1 MRLIFCAL
9 VALLLSACA
18 SAPDTAG
25 LASAPISTIQK
36 SPKNQAVALASTE
49 NPINVDHTSVDTLV
63 KPDDIWS
70 RIRKGFQMQD
80 LDGDLV
86 QTQIDWYSQRP
97 DYVARMTDR
106 SKLYLYH
113 IVSELERRNMPTEL
127 ALLPFIE
134 SAYNPQALSVAK
146 AAGMWQFVPGTGR
159 TFNLRQN
166 MFQDER
172 RDVLA
177 STSAALDYLEK
188 LHDMFGDWYLA
199 LAAYNWGEGNVQRAI
214 ARNQAAGLPTDYM
227 SLKMPAETRNYVPKL
242 QAVKNIIANPQMYGL
257 TLPDIPNHP
266 YFVTVTTSHD
276 IDVDVAARL
285 SGMTLDE
292 FKALNPSFRLPMIL
306 GATQSQILLPFDNAQ
321 QFESNLKAYSG
332 QLASWTTYTVN
343 ERTTPNALAQKIG
356 IDVDMLMTTNQ
367 IPRGM
372 RLKPGSTVVVPRE
385 DDDEDIS
392 ADVAENAVLAMEPD
406 VPDTRK
412 VLIRVRRHESM
423 ASFASRYGVSVRQ
436 LSAWNKGRRSV
447 LAPGQTLVL
456 HVPVG
461 KKLPAQPPVAVA
473 SNDSGQEGGSGGAA
487 KTADSDSHP
496 APRGSMIKA
505 AAPTKEASGK
515 GGKGGSKLAKGEAVG
530 GSKGGDSKTADSKA
544 NAAAAAPADAKP
556 DAKGAS
562 KGKSMAVKPAPKLA
576 SRSSGKQNSDGAVKS
591 ATRSKAA
598 QAPKAQNGG
607 ASRKRSAAEASDE
620 KHGKNSG

>member
-36 SPKNQAVALASTE
+36 SPKNQAIALASTE
-49 NPINVDHTSVDTLV
+49 TPINIDHTSVDTLLQ
-63 KPDDIWS
+63 PDDIWS
-70 RIRKGFQMQD
+70 RIRKGFQMQN

-86 QTQIDWYSQRP
+86 QSQVDWYSQRP

-113 IVSELERRNMPTEL
+113 IVNELERRNMPTEL

-146 AAGMWQFVPGTGR
+146 AAGMWQFVPGTGK

-227 SLKMPAETRNYVPKL
+227 SLKMPAETRSYVPKL

-276 IDVDVAARL
+276 IDVDIAARL
-285 SGMTLDE
+285 SGMSLDE

-321 QFESNLKAYSG
+321 QFEGNLKTYSG

-343 ERTTPNALAQKIG
+343 ERTTPDALAQKIG
-356 IDVDMLMTTNQ
+356 VDVDMLMATNK

-423 ASFASRYGVSVRQ
+423 TSVASRYGVSVRQ
-436 LSAWNKGRRSV
+436 LSAWNKGRRTA

-461 KKLPAQPPVAVA
+461 KALPASPPALA
-473 SNDSGQEGGSGGAA
+473 SNDNGRGDNGSTKAG
-487 KTADSDSHP
+487 DSDSHP
-496 APRGSMIKA
+496 ATRGSIIKS
-505 AAPTKEASGK
+505 AAPVKEASGK
-515 GGKGGSKLAKGEAVG
+515 GGKGGSKLAKGAAAG
-530 GSKGGDSKTADSKA
+530 GKGGDSKTADSKA
-544 NAAAAAPADAKP
+544 NAAATAAADAKA

-562 KGKSMAVKPAPKLA
+562 KGKSKAVKAAPKLA
-576 SRSSGKQNSDGAVKS
+576 SRSSGKQDSRQDSDGAAKT
-591 ATRSKAA
+591 ATRSKTA
-598 QAPKAQNGG
+598 QASKAQDGG

>member
-25 LASAPISTIQK
+25 LASSPISTIQK
-36 SPKNQAVALASTE
+36 SPAKNLPAALASTDA
-49 NPINVDHTSVDTLV
+49 PINIDNTSVATLV
-63 KPDDIWS
+63 QPDDIWS

-86 QTQIDWYSQRP
+86 QAQVDWYSSRP
-97 DYVARMTDR
+97 DYVQRMTDR

-113 IVSELERRNMPTEL
+113 IVNELERRNMPTEL

-227 SLKMPAETRNYVPKL
+227 SLKLPAETRSYVPKL

-257 TLPDIPNHP
+257 SLPDIPNHP
-266 YFVTVTTSHD
+266 YFVTVTTAHD
-276 IDVDVAARL
+276 IDVDIAAKL

-292 FKALNPSFRLPMIL
+292 FKALNPSFRLPLIL

-321 QFESNLKAYSG
+321 QFENNLKVYSG

-343 ERTTPNALAQKIG
+343 ERTTPDQLASKIG
-356 IDVDMLMTTNQ
+356 VDVDMLMETNK

-372 RLKPGSTVVVPRE
+372 RLKPGSTVVVPRD

-392 ADVAENAVLAMEPD
+392 ADVAENAVLAMEPN

-412 VLIRVRRHESM
+412 VLIRIRRHESL
-423 ASFASRYGVSVRQ
+423 ASVAGRYGVSVRQ
-436 LSAWNKGRRSV
+436 LSAWNKGRRST
-447 LAPGQTLVL
+447 LSPGQTLVL
-456 HVPVG
+456 HLPVG
-461 KKLPAQPPVAVA
+461 QPLPAQPPAPVLA
-473 SNDSGQEGGSGGAA
+473 SNDTNRADSAPG
-487 KTADSDSHP
+487 KDADSDSHP
-496 APRGSMIKA
+496 AARGSIIKPSA
-505 AAPTKEASGK
+505 RTKDASSK
-515 GGKGGSKLAKGEAVG
+515 VGKGGSRLAK
-530 GSKGGDSKTADSKA
+530 TDSKA
-544 NAAAAAPADAKP
+544 DDDKVATQKGADPKQTAKQASRGKSKDDAK
-556 DAKGAS
+556 AE
-562 KGKSMAVKPAPKLA
+562 PKQA
-576 SRSSGKQNSDGAVKS
+576 SRSSGKQDTDGASKTAS
-591 ATRSKAA
+591 RSKAPA
-598 QAPKAQNGG
+598 KAVQTSKAQDGG
-607 ASRKRSAAEASDE
+607 ASRKRTATEASSE

>member
-36 SPKNQAVALASTE
+36 SPKNQAIALASTE
-49 NPINVDHTSVDTLV
+49 TPINVDHTSVDTLLQ
-63 KPDDIWS
+63 PDDIWS
-70 RIRKGFQMQD
+70 RIRKGFQMPD

-86 QTQIDWYSQRP
+86 QTQVDWYSQRP

-113 IVSELERRNMPTEL
+113 IVNELERRNMPTEL

-146 AAGMWQFVPGTGR
+146 AAGMWQFVPGTGK

-227 SLKMPAETRNYVPKL
+227 SLKMPAETRSYVPKL

-321 QFESNLKAYSG
+321 QFEGNLKAYSG

-343 ERTTPNALAQKIG
+343 ERTTPDALAQKIG
-356 IDVDMLMTTNQ
+356 VDVDMLMATNK

-423 ASFASRYGVSVRQ
+423 TSVASRYGVSVRQ
-436 LSAWNKGRRSV
+436 LSAWNKGRRTA

-461 KKLPAQPPVAVA
+461 KALPAAAPALA
-473 SNDSGQEGGSGGAA
+473 SNDNGRGDSGSTKA
-487 KTADSDSHP
+487 ADSDSHP
-496 APRGSMIKA
+496 ATRGSIIKSSA
-505 AAPTKEASGK
+505 AVKDA
-515 GGKGGSKLAKGEAVG
+515 GGKNGSKLAKGAAA
-530 GSKGGDSKTADSKA
+530 GSKGGDAKTAKTADTTT
-544 NAAAAAPADAKP
+544 ADAKA

-562 KGKSMAVKPAPKLA
+562 KGKSKAVKPAPKLA
-576 SRSSGKQNSDGAVKS
+576 SRSSGKQDSRQDSDGAAKT
-591 ATRSKAA
+591 ATRSKTA
-598 QAPKAQNGG
+598 QASKAQDGG
-607 ASRKRSAAEASDE
+607 ASRKRSAAEASNE